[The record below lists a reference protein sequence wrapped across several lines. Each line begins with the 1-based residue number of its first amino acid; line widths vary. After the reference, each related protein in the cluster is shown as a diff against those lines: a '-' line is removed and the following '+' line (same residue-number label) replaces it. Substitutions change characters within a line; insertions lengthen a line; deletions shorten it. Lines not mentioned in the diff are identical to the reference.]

1 MKIEL
6 VPCYLDRELFLRLAK
21 DYIETLH
28 EYDSSIIWDEGA
40 MSHMIWDAQFIMEDR
55 TIQGFIIS
63 EDVKFAVYKDV
74 KYIAEFYVAPE
85 ARRRGVGIE
94 AVKALLENW
103 DGDVFLYIL
112 HGNFEGRAFWSA
124 VEQKLGWRR
133 IDRPEI
139 RKEEGCELM
148 VYEIDR

>member
-28 EYDSSIIWDEGA
+28 KYDSSIIWDESA
-40 MSHMIWDAQFIMEDR
+40 MSRTIWDAQFIMEDR

-63 EDVKFAVYKDV
+63 EDIKFTVYKDV

-85 ARRRGVGIE
+85 VRRRGVGKE
-94 AVKALLENW
+94 AVKALLEHW
-103 DGDVFLYIL
+103 DGDVFLYVL
-112 HGNFEGRAFWSA
+112 HENFEGRAFWSA
-124 VEQKLGWRR
+124 VEQELGWRR

-139 RKEEGCELM
+139 RQEEGCELR
-148 VYEIDR
+148 VYDIRG

>member
-28 EYDSSIIWDEGA
+28 KYDNAIIWDEDA
-40 MSHMIWDAQFIMEDR
+40 MGRTIWDAQFIMEDR

-124 VEQKLGWRR
+124 VEQKLGWIR

-139 RKEEGCELM
+139 RKEEGCELR
-148 VYEIDR
+148 VYETDR